1 MKRYFTAFIL
11 SILIALTLL
20 VLTIQK
26 LDSNRVLKSMLD
38 IKQPRSSL
46 SKIKGESIQSPKPL
60 AIYQIIFDDAKA
72 LQRLKQRKFSGK
84 TTAEIK
90 FVDGKNALHV
100 SGSSSSVLFYEEV
113 DMDLPEDATMQ
124 VEWRPGKYPSNKKND
139 YLGSKQDNDFTCQ
152 IYLLFKSGPFI
163 SSSDI
168 MQYLM
173 DDQYYEGQNGTS
185 DYSNKVK
192 LMVIDSRVTNR
203 NSMEWKVVTRNIHE
217 DYQQLFGKDLKYR
230 LGGIGIM
237 SDSDNTNSVSG
248 AYIRNLKILSAT
260 NE

>member
-1 MKRYFTAFIL
+1 
-11 SILIALTLL
+11 
-20 VLTIQK
+20 
-26 LDSNRVLKSMLD
+26 
-38 IKQPRSSL
+38 
-46 SKIKGESIQSPKPL
+46 
-60 AIYQIIFDDAKA
+60 
-72 LQRLKQRKFSGK
+72 
-84 TTAEIK
+84 
-90 FVDGKNALHV
+90 
-100 SGSSSSVLFYEEV
+100 
-113 DMDLPEDATMQ
+113 
-124 VEWRPGKYPSNKKND
+124 
-139 YLGSKQDNDFTCQ
+139 
-152 IYLLFKSGPFI
+152 
-163 SSSDI
+163 
-168 MQYLM
+168 M